1 MPKAVQ
7 EFIPI
12 EEIRDG
18 VVILKSGQMRAILL
32 ASSVN
37 FELKSADEQ
46 EAIIMQYQ
54 NFLNS
59 LDFPIQMFIQSR
71 KLDIRPYLTIL
82 EARLKEQLNDL
93 IKIQTREYIEFIKN
107 VTEQTNVM
115 TKSFFIVVPFVPA
128 MFGGKTDSGEKQ
140 GILSS
145 LFASKKTGAAAGK
158 EEMEKFEENRSQLEQ
173 RKSIV
178 TQGLARIGIRTI
190 SLGTEELVELF
201 YKIFNP
207 GDQNIPTVNN
217 IGKQ

>member
-1 MPKAVQ
+1 MPKPVQ
-7 EFIPI
+7 DFIPI

-37 FELKSADEQ
+37 FELKSSDEQ

-59 LDFPIQMFIQSR
+59 LDFPIQLFIQSR
-71 KLDIRPYLTIL
+71 KLDIRPYITLL
-82 EARLKEQLNDL
+82 ESRLKEQLNDL

-107 VTEQTNVM
+107 VTDETNVM
-115 TKSFFIVVPFVPA
+115 TKSFFVVVPFVPS
-128 MFGGKTDSGEKQ
+128 MFGGKSESGESK
-140 GILSS
+140 GILAS
-145 LFASKKTGAAAGK
+145 LFGKKKTGIEAGK
-158 EEMEKFEENRSQLEQ
+158 QKMADFEESRSQLEQ

-178 TQGLARIGIRTI
+178 VQGLSRIGIRTV

-207 GDQNIPTVNN
+207 GDQNVPI
-217 IGKQ
+217 IEK